1 MHPSGAVL
9 RRLFRETPVVIPLAL
24 SSCALLLSAPVPL
37 PDQAKKPSL
46 PPDGVYSRV
55 YWQPS
60 AALHRGSRHFV
71 FRDGKALAEAM
82 GITGS
87 AADETATA
95 KIAELLGVKTIDW
108 QKQMVV
114 TVAAGLRG
122 ADVDRL
128 TISRAVVKDDVLT
141 LYYELR
147 AEEFLKPPAEGAVQA
162 PPKVG
167 GFGYPAETAL
177 VPRIDGNVRLKDETP
192 TKPASKE

>member
-1 MHPSGAVL
+1 
-9 RRLFRETPVVIPLAL
+9 VISLVL
-24 SSCALLLSAPVPL
+24 SSCAVLLSAPVPL
-37 PDQAKKPSL
+37 PDRAKNTSL

-55 YWQPS
+55 YWQPT

-108 QKQMVV
+108 QKQMIV
-114 TVAAGLRG
+114 TVAAGLHG

-147 AEEFLKPPAEGAVQA
+147 AEDRLKPPAEKDDGK
-162 PPKVG
+162 PSPKLG
-167 GFGYPAETAL
+167 GFGYPAETVL
-177 VPRIDGNVRLKDETP
+177 VPRTDGAIRLKDETP
-192 TKPASKE
+192 AKPASSKE

>member
-1 MHPSGAVL
+1 MIPTVL
-9 RRLFRETPVVIPLAL
+9 GG
-24 SSCALLLSAPVPL
+24 CLLLISAPAPL
-37 PDQAKKPSL
+37 PDQAKKTSL

-55 YWQPS
+55 YWQPP
-60 AALHRGSRHFV
+60 AALHRGNRHFV

-87 AADETATA
+87 AADETATS

-147 AEEFLKPPAEGAVQA
+147 AEDKLRPPAEKDDGQ
-162 PPKVG
+162 PTPKIG
-167 GFGYPAETAL
+167 GFGYPAETVL
-177 VPRIDGNVRLKDETP
+177 VPRIDGAIRLKDETP
-192 TKPASKE
+192 AKPASKE

>member
-1 MHPSGAVL
+1 M
-9 RRLFRETPVVIPLAL
+9 IPLVL
-24 SSCALLLSAPVPL
+24 SGCALLLSAPAPV
-37 PDQAKKPSL
+37 PDQAKKPSP

-55 YWQPS
+55 CWQPS
-60 AALHRGSRHFV
+60 AALHRGSRTFV

-95 KIAELLGVKTIDW
+95 KLAELLGVKTIDW
-108 QKQMVV
+108 QKQMIV

-128 TISRAVVKDDVLT
+128 TISRAVVKDDVMT

-147 AEEFLKPPAEGAVQA
+147 AEERLKPLAAMDDGQP
-162 PPKVG
+162 PPKMG
-167 GFGYPAETAL
+167 GFGYPADTVL
-177 VPRIDGNVRLKDETP
+177 VSRIDGTVRLKDETP
-192 TKPASKE
+192 AKPASKE